1 MSEIKIPPYL
11 VAYGA
16 SKIKQAQDGFQKL
29 VGEFGGENVIAQIT
43 TLGKTKLIGDAV
55 RDVMYY
61 GSTGSLWE
69 AYKAVE
75 AIKITPEM
83 APFLTEQR
91 RQDFKNRL
99 IQLLSSL

>member
-1 MSEIKIPPYL
+1 MSEINIPKYL
-11 VAYGA
+11 VIYGA
-16 SKIKQAQDGFQKL
+16 GKIKKAQDGFNSL
-29 VGEFGGENVIAQIT
+29 IAEFGGENVIAQIT
-43 TLGKTKLIGDAV
+43 TAGKTKLIGDAV

-75 AIKITPEM
+75 DIVITEEM

-91 RQDFKNRL
+91 KQDFKNRL
-99 IQLLSSL
+99 IQILSGL